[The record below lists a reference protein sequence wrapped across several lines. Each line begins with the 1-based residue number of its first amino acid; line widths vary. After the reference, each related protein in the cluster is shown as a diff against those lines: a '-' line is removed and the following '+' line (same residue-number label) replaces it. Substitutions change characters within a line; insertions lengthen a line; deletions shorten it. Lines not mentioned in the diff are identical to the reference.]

1 MKHMIDQSPNAA
13 LFSSQTQTKRISI
26 INLVIVTRSQ
36 RVASQVERLLS
47 AVRARTYAIRW
58 AFDPLSLQKL
68 LKMGRT
74 DVLLLDATG
83 SEANEFVVL
92 LREMAGAPVP
102 IIALTKDARTEAVLD
117 QEISDMVQARIDATR
132 VSRSLLS
139 RTIRQVVAASYA
151 SMTAAKATE
160 MEVQGIR
167 VTTSPRTMLDLN
179 KVTINELCGQCL
191 DDIRP
196 IALSKQIDVYEAI
209 EEELFRIMCD
219 GKHIRKMLQIL
230 LENAVR
236 HTPPKGAIGLEL
248 TSDREYETLH
258 ITVWDSG
265 IGIEQDQLVNI
276 YKADWWSDEI
286 DEENSLRFVQK
297 YAQLHEGLLSIDS
310 EVGRG
315 TRVTISV
322 PWETAVNLSNGRLWQ
337 NSFRRLIRV
346 LLVEDDELYLDT
358 ISKFLTSKNY
368 EVILARN
375 GQEALEK
382 VQETRPDMV
391 LMDLEMPI
399 MGGVAAIRHI
409 REMEDMELAQVPII
423 AFTALS
429 MTRDKHE
436 SMTAGAN
443 DYITK
448 PVSLRWLAQS
458 ITGQLEKKHLLDT
471 LH

>member
-1 MKHMIDQSPNAA
+1 MINQSIDSA
-13 LFSSQTQTKRISI
+13 LISAQNSPKRISI

-36 RVASQVERLLS
+36 RVASQIERLLS

-58 AFDPLSLQKL
+58 AFDPVSLQKL
-68 LKMGRT
+68 MRMGRT
-74 DVLLLDATG
+74 DAILLDATG
-83 SEANEFVVL
+83 IDANEFVVL
-92 LREMAGAPVP
+92 FQEMNGFHIP

-117 QEISDMVQARIDATR
+117 EQISNLIQARIDATR
-132 VSRSLLS
+132 VSRSMLS

-151 SMTAAKATE
+151 TMNVEKVAE

-167 VTTSPRTMLDLN
+167 VTTSPRTMLDLH
-179 KVTINELCGQCL
+179 KVTINELCSECL
-191 DDIRP
+191 DRIRP
-196 IALSKQIDVYEAI
+196 LAQTKGITVYEAV

-219 GKHIRKMLQIL
+219 GKHVQKMLMIL
-230 LENAVR
+230 LENAVK
-236 HTPPKGAIGLEL
+236 HTPDNGAVGLEL
-248 TSDREYETLH
+248 TSDRSYETLH

-265 IGIEQDQLVNI
+265 NGIEQDQLINL
-276 YKADWWSDEI
+276 YKADWWRDEV
-286 DEENSLRFVQK
+286 DEENSLRYVQK

-315 TRVTISV
+315 TRITISV

-346 LLVEDDELYLDT
+346 LLVEDDELYLET
-358 ISKFLTSKNY
+358 ISNFLKSKNY

-382 VQETRPDMV
+382 VRQTRPDMV
-391 LMDLEMPI
+391 LMDMEMPI
-399 MGGVAAIRHI
+399 MNGVESIKQIRALK
-409 REMEDMELAQVPII
+409 DFELSQVPII
-423 AFTALS
+423 AFTAMS
-429 MTRDKHE
+429 MTRDKHA

-448 PVSLRWLAQS
+448 PVSLRWLAQC
-458 ITGQLEKKHLLDT
+458 ITNQLEKKHLIDT

>member
-1 MKHMIDQSPNAA
+1 MINQSTTSGLIN
-13 LFSSQTQTKRISI
+13 SQLQPKRISI

-68 LKMGRT
+68 MRMGRT

-83 SEANEFVVL
+83 SDANEFVVL
-92 LREMAGAPVP
+92 LREMPRLHVP
-102 IIALTKDARTEAVLD
+102 IIALTQDARTEAVLD
-117 QEISDMVQARIDATR
+117 QEISELVQARIDATR

-151 SMTAAKATE
+151 NLNAAKATE

-179 KVTINELCGQCL
+179 KVTINELCGECL
-191 DDIRP
+191 DNIRP
-196 IALSKQIDVYEAI
+196 IAMSKGIEVYEAI

-230 LENAVR
+230 LENAIR
-236 HTPPKGAIGLEL
+236 HTPSKGAIGLEL

-265 IGIEQDQLVNI
+265 IGIEQNRMVNL
-276 YKADWWSDEI
+276 YKADWWGEDV
-286 DEENSLRFVQK
+286 DEENSLRYVQK

-337 NSFRRLIRV
+337 NSFRRLIRI

-358 ISKFLTSKNY
+358 ISKFLISKNY

-375 GQEALEK
+375 GEEALEK
-382 VQETRPDMV
+382 VKASRPDMV
-391 LMDLEMPI
+391 LMDLEMPV
-399 MGGVAAIRHI
+399 MGGVDAIKQI
-409 REMEDMELAQVPII
+409 RTLNDIELAQVPII

-429 MTRDKHE
+429 MTRDRHE
-436 SMTAGAN
+436 SLTAGAN

-458 ITGQLEKKHLLDT
+458 ITSQLEKKHLLDT